1 MVDVA
6 VAALHPA
13 IAMMRGVAEKD
24 AADRKY
30 NTLILHMV

>member
-13 IAMMRGVAEKD
+13 IAMMEGVAEKEN
-24 AADRKY
+24 AADRK
-30 NTLILHMV
+30 I